1 VRLRPLATVRARTVL
16 GGSLALGIALILS
29 LSTAGGLLRPSL
41 IRSIDEV
48 AEVRAAEVAVLP
60 IGAALP
66 EGLASDGG
74 EIVQV
79 VASDGRIL
87 AASLPAARTQPLS
100 TLLPAPGRI
109 RSQTVDRLGGG
120 VGTAQRYRLLAFRET
135 NGPDAP
141 VVYVATG
148 LDGVEHHV
156 AVLNRLV
163 FVGLPALLGLVALSA
178 WLAVG
183 RALRPVESIRAE
195 LADISARH
203 LDRRVP
209 ESGSGDE
216 VDRLGQTMNAMLDRL
231 EASAERQ
238 RRFVSDASEELVAPL
253 AATRDRI
260 EAGLRAAPEGGWQA
274 AGADLL
280 RQHRR
285 MERLVRDLLYLA
297 RADAGAPRAPF
308 AAVDLDDVVFS
319 EVTRLRA
326 VPSGEHPRTPGGT
339 IRFDTNAVS
348 AAPIEGRP
356 EDLRRAV
363 RNLLENA
370 ERQARS
376 TVRVG
381 LTQTD
386 DGDVTLTVE
395 DDGVEELPA
404 ERDLVFERFT
414 RLPAR
419 PSSRTGEPGSGLA
432 LAIVRD
438 IALAHGGNVTV
449 EAASPGARFVL
460 RLPADPGQG

>member
-1 VRLRPLATVRARTVL
+1 MPTEADRLSFVSLRPLATVRARTVL
-16 GGSLALGIALILS
+16 GGSLALGIALLLS
-29 LSTAGGLLRPSL
+29 ASTAGGLLRRSL

-60 IGAALP
+60 VGDPLP
-66 EGLASDGG
+66 AGLASDGG

-79 VASDGRIL
+79 VGADGRVL
-87 AASLPAARTQPLS
+87 ASSLPGALTFPLS
-100 TLLPAPGRI
+100 RLLPAPGRV
-109 RSQTVDRLGGG
+109 RTQTVGHLGGG
-120 VGTAQRYRLLAFRET
+120 VGTERGYRVLALRES
-135 NGPDAP
+135 GSADAP

-148 LDGVEHHV
+148 LDNVEHHV
-156 AVLNRLV
+156 EVLNRLV
-163 FVGLPALLGLVALSA
+163 FLGLPALLALVALSA

-183 RALRPVESIRAE
+183 RALRPVEAIRAE
-195 LADISARH
+195 LTDISARH

-209 ESGSGDE
+209 ESGAGDE
-216 VDRLGQTMNAMLDRL
+216 VDRLGRTMNAMLDRL
-231 EASAERQ
+231 ESSAERQ

-260 EAGLRAAPEGGWQA
+260 ESGLLTAPEGGWPA

-297 RADAGAPRAPF
+297 RVDAGAPRTPLAP
-308 AAVDLDDVVFS
+308 VDLDDVVMA
-319 EVTRLRA
+319 EVTRLRGA
-326 VPSGEHPRTPGGT
+326 GG
-339 IRFDTNAVS
+339 IRFDTTAVS

-363 RNLLENA
+363 RNLLEHA

-381 LTQTD
+381 LSTGD

-404 ERDLVFERFT
+404 ERDLVFERFR

-419 PSSRTGEPGSGLA
+419 SSSGTGDAGSGLA

-449 EAASPGARFVL
+449 EAAAPGARFVL